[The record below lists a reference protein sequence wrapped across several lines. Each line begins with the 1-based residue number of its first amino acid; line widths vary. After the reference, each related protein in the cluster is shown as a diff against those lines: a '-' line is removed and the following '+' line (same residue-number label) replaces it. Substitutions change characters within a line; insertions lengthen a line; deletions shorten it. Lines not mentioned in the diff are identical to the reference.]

1 MHVQEEEAGGAG
13 ALRDL
18 RQVRIDRTKPT
29 AERIRSYTEQIGNPY
44 RFRVGDTVVSVTYAA
59 VGKNGRV
66 LSLNES
72 FLAVLAAGK
81 R

>member
-1 MHVQEEEAGGAG
+1 MHAQEKEAG

-18 RQVRIDRTKPT
+18 RQVKIDRTKPVE
-29 AERIRSYTEQIGNPY
+29 ERIRSFAQQIGNPY
-44 RFRVGDTVVSVTYAA
+44 RFRVGDTVVSVSYAA
-59 VGKNGRV
+59 GKDGRA

-72 FLAVLAAGK
+72 FLAVLTAGK